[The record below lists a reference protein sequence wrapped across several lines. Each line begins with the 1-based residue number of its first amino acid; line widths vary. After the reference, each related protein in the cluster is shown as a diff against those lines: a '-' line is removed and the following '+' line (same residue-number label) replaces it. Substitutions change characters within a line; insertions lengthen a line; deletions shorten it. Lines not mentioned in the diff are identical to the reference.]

1 MTLTIP
7 GAAQFADRRVAIL
20 GLGISGR
27 ASFDALAKH
36 TSAILS
42 VWDSNADA
50 VAQFSED
57 ARVAESGAFPE
68 PTELMAAL
76 LAWLPDL
83 VLIAPAFRQTGPEW
97 AALLDANIPVWSEI
111 ELAWHLRAQRPDG
124 SYAPWLCITGTN
136 GKTTTVTMLAAILQ
150 QAQLR
155 GVAVGN
161 VGNPAVT
168 AVSDTS
174 DDAPEAFAFELSS
187 FQLAATYSI
196 EPEASICLNFA
207 DDHLEWHRSRDEYR
221 DAKANVY
228 NRTRTACIYPV
239 GDVIVQSMVDEADVI
254 EGARA
259 IGISLGIPSSGHIG
273 MADDVVA
280 DRAFIAERKTH
291 AAELFTVDD
300 LRHLAPSGTNL
311 PVHILKDAMAAAAL
325 ARAIDVSPGDIRDA
339 LASFAPGAHRIETVA
354 VREGVHWVDD
364 SKATNAHAAKA
375 SLLAQKDGATVWI
388 AGGQAKGSRF
398 TDLVERVADRL
409 RAVVVIGV
417 DQEPWTQALQNVDV
431 PTVYI
436 PADLTDPMGE
446 AVREAHAL
454 AHDGDTVL
462 LAPACASMDQFAS
475 YADRGEKF
483 AQAVMNLGGNH
494 E

>member
-7 GAAQFADRRVAIL
+7 GASQFADRRVAIL
-20 GLGISGR
+20 GLGMSGR
-27 ASFDALAKH
+27 ASFDALAEH

-50 VAQFSED
+50 VAKFSD
-57 ARVAESGAFPE
+57 HPRATRFGASLDPA
-68 PTELMAAL
+68 ELMEAL
-76 LAWLPDL
+76 LAWSPDL
-83 VLIAPAFRQTGPEW
+83 VVIAPAFRQTGPEW
-97 AALLDANIPVWSEI
+97 AALLGADIPVWSEI

-174 DDAPEAFAFELSS
+174 HEAPDAFAFELSS
-187 FQLAATYSI
+187 FQLAATYSV

-207 DDHLEWHRSRDEYR
+207 DDHLEWHSSRDEYR

-239 GDVIVQSMVDEADVI
+239 GDSVVQSMVDDADVI

-259 IGISLGIPSSGHIG
+259 IGISLGIPSTGHIG
-273 MADDVVA
+273 LAEDVVA
-280 DRAFIAERKTH
+280 DRAFIAERRTH

-300 LRHLAPSGTNL
+300 LSHLAPSGANL
-311 PVHILKDAMAAAAL
+311 PIHILKDAMAAAAL
-325 ARAIDVSPGDIRDA
+325 ARAIDVSPSDIRDA

-354 VREGVHWVDD
+354 VRDGVQWVDD
-364 SKATNAHAAKA
+364 SKATNAHAAQA
-375 SLLAQKDGATVWI
+375 SLLAQKDGSTVWI

-417 DQEPWTQALQNVDV
+417 DQEPWTEALQSVEV
-431 PTVYI
+431 PTIFI
-436 PADLTDPMGE
+436 PADAEDPMGE
-446 AVREAHAL
+446 AVIAADAL
-454 AHDGDTVL
+454 AQNGDTVL
-462 LAPACASMDQFAS
+462 LAPACASMDQFTS

-483 AQAVMNLGGNH
+483 AHAVSDLGGTH